1 MNMVNRMNVNIKS
14 VNPALESLFKDSK
27 QVVFL
32 DANFFI
38 VPDRSKIGAKPI
50 AFQKYREY
58 WLDPLF
64 DAFSNLSVHE
74 SVYDE
79 LIEGTVKAFADE
91 KKEETPTKLRVYKD
105 SELTVS
111 EQNLLEMQILK
122 LVPFSGYIPERD
134 NAKDRGEIRSLAY
147 MAVKQYLYFAA
158 NDTLPMRLICN
169 AGQLETGLD
178 DMGLLQSYEIL
189 YYLYKMGKYDS
200 KGLKMLYKYQY
211 YLTSREKT
219 QNPDWGS
226 FIASMDELYTKMAP
240 TG

>member
-38 VPDRSKIGAKPI
+38 VPDRSNIGAKPI

-79 LIEGTVKAFADE
+79 LVEGAVKAFADE
-91 KKEETPTKLRVYKD
+91 KK
-105 SELTVS
+105 
-111 EQNLLEMQILK
+111 
-122 LVPFSGYIPERD
+122 
-134 NAKDRGEIRSLAY
+134 GEIRSLAY

-158 NDTLPMRLICN
+158 NDTLPIRLFCN

-219 QNPDWGS
+219 QNPDWGI
-226 FIASMDELYTKMAP
+226 FIASMDELYTKMES

>member
-1 MNMVNRMNVNIKS
+1 MNVNIKS

-38 VPDRSKIGAKPI
+38 VPDRSNIGAKPI

-79 LIEGTVKAFADE
+79 LVEGAVKAFADE
-91 KKEETPTKLRVYKD
+91 KK
-105 SELTVS
+105 
-111 EQNLLEMQILK
+111 
-122 LVPFSGYIPERD
+122 
-134 NAKDRGEIRSLAY
+134 GEIRSLAY

-158 NDTLPMRLICN
+158 NDTLPIRLFCN

-219 QNPDWGS
+219 QNPDWGI
-226 FIASMDELYTKMAP
+226 FIASMDELYTKMES

>member
-38 VPDRSKIGAKPI
+38 VPDRSNIGAKPI

-79 LIEGTVKAFADE
+79 LVEGAVKAFADE
-91 KKEETPTKLRVYKD
+91 KKGEIPTKLRVYKD
-105 SELTVS
+105 SELTAS
-111 EQNLLEMQILK
+111 EQNLK

-158 NDTLPMRLICN
+158 NDTLPMQLICN

-226 FIASMDELYTKMAP
+226 FIASMDELYTKMES

>member
-1 MNMVNRMNVNIKS
+1 MNVNIKS

-38 VPDRSKIGAKPI
+38 VPDRSNIGAKPI

-79 LIEGTVKAFADE
+79 LVEGAVKAFADE
-91 KKEETPTKLRVYKD
+91 KKGEIPTKLRVYKD
-105 SELTVS
+105 SELTAS

-158 NDTLPMRLICN
+158 NDTLPMQLICN

-226 FIASMDELYTKMAP
+226 FIASMDELYTKMES

>member
-1 MNMVNRMNVNIKS
+1 MVNRMNVNIKS

-38 VPDRSKIGAKPI
+38 VPDRSNIGAKPI

-79 LIEGTVKAFADE
+79 LVEGAVKAFADE
-91 KKEETPTKLRVYKD
+91 KKGEIPTKLRVYKD
-105 SELTVS
+105 SELTAS

-158 NDTLPMRLICN
+158 NDTLPMQLICN

-226 FIASMDELYTKMAP
+226 FIASMDELYTKMES

>member
-1 MNMVNRMNVNIKS
+1 MV
-14 VNPALESLFKDSK
+14 E
-27 QVVFL
+27 
-32 DANFFI
+32 
-38 VPDRSKIGAKPI
+38 GA
-50 AFQKYREY
+50 
-58 WLDPLF
+58 
-64 DAFSNLSVHE
+64 
-74 SVYDE
+74 
-79 LIEGTVKAFADE
+79 VKAFADE
-91 KKEETPTKLRVYKD
+91 KKGEIPTKLRVYKD
-105 SELTVS
+105 FELTAS

-158 NDTLPMRLICN
+158 NDTLPMQLICN

-226 FIASMDELYTKMAP
+226 FIASMDELYTKMES

>member
-1 MNMVNRMNVNIKS
+1 MMNRMNVNIKS

-38 VPDRSKIGAKPI
+38 VPDRSNIGAKPI

-79 LIEGTVKAFADE
+79 LVEGAVKAFADE
-91 KKEETPTKLRVYKD
+91 KK
-105 SELTVS
+105 
-111 EQNLLEMQILK
+111 
-122 LVPFSGYIPERD
+122 
-134 NAKDRGEIRSLAY
+134 GEIRSLAY

-158 NDTLPMRLICN
+158 NDTLPMQLICN

-226 FIASMDELYTKMAP
+226 FIASMAVSYTHLTLP
-240 TG
+240 TN